1 MKPAG
6 KVRER
11 NDDMAGYIEAPS
23 RRVESAAATWR
34 LLSALCFSTDN
45 FWVAKPE
52 QVSIPLGM
60 SAEEALR
67 YGTVGFTR
75 RSRTASA

>member
-23 RRVESAAATWR
+23 RRVESGRCDLAPAF
-34 LLSALCFSTDN
+34 SAMF
-45 FWVAKPE
+45 
-52 QVSIPLGM
+52 
-60 SAEEALR
+60 
-67 YGTVGFTR
+67 
-75 RSRTASA
+75 

>member
-23 RRVESAAATWR
+23 RRVEIRPLR
-34 LLSALCFSTDN
+34 LGACF
-45 FWVAKPE
+45 
-52 QVSIPLGM
+52 Q
-60 SAEEALR
+60 R
-67 YGTVGFTR
+67 YVLVRIISG
-75 RSRTASA
+75 